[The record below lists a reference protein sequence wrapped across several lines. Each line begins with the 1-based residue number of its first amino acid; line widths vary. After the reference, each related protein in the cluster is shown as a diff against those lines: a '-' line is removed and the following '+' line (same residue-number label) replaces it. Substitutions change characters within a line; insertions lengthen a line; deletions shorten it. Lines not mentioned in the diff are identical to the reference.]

1 MSESEARRRLAVPLD
16 VSSLGEARALV
27 GALGGVPGWLKVGFE
42 LFGAAGP
49 QALALAGESQRVF
62 LDLKLHDIPNTVARA
77 VAVATAQGVGM
88 LTLHAAGGAAML
100 AAARDAAVEGAA
112 AAGGERPLLVA
123 VTVLTSL
130 DDAALKEAGVPG
142 GVGDQVARLVDLAC
156 SVGLDGVVASAQEAP
171 AIRRRAGPDFTIVTP
186 GIRGAADSA
195 DDQSRTATPG
205 QAIRAGSDLLVMGRP
220 IVRAPD
226 PAVAAAAVVAEIEAS
241 LGTPAD

>member
-16 VSSLGEARALV
+16 VPSLGEARALV

-49 QALALAGESQRVF
+49 QALALAGESQRIF

-77 VAVATAQGVGM
+77 VAVATAQRVGM

-100 AAARDAAVEGAA
+100 AAARDAAAEGAA
-112 AAGGERPLLVA
+112 AAGGKRPLLVA

-142 GVGDQVARLVDLAC
+142 GVGDQVARLP
-156 SVGLDGVVASAQEAP
+156 AP
-171 AIRRRAGPDFTIVTP
+171 TSP
-186 GIRGAADSA
+186 S
-195 DDQSRTATPG
+195 
-205 QAIRAGSDLLVMGRP
+205 
-220 IVRAPD
+220 
-226 PAVAAAAVVAEIEAS
+226 
-241 LGTPAD
+241 